1 MKETNLLEI
10 PADDVGRYNNANFR
24 VVSLLRELVMSTDT
38 ADIIRV
44 TVMSADVDTL
54 YGLLS
59 AVLSSRDYDFQ
70 DALGIND
77 GSLVRKEGGDEACQ
91 SITVKEIRVSN

>member
-38 ADIIRV
+38 TDMIRV

-77 GSLVRKEGGDEACQ
+77 GSLVHVLQERGEGG
-91 SITVKEIRVSN
+91 TRRVSR